1 MPKLGLTDAEWRD
14 RATKF
19 ARGEITL
26 KQGQHPKKGKWKQ
39 IFDAIKKCPVYLHGN
54 NQSTIN
60 FSTNDNLQCTCGW
73 NHHPLPPQPPPA
85 QAPAAA
91 AAAAAPVRPQIEID
105 FGILQKPKPVK
116 LDEVRGRY
124 ARIKQKGCYDLEVF
138 GYYDGKCPH
147 CKGSALVPAN
157 VNNSVKMIYTGKW
170 PRFVQGIG
178 LKCPCGGKQFQST
191 ETTYV
196 KSLRR
201 QQQLQLDAVIAGK
214 SNGVG
219 MDLILQM
226 RMGVLPATIE
236 GTSRAFLE
244 MQHAALLDT
253 YNAKCRSHTQ
263 LGYDVVI
270 KEFPKVDESHVAK
283 QASLTNAFVRD
294 GLTIRKELLREMAT
308 LKTEK
313 AMAMDHQHKVV
324 RHAIGSNGGYSFT
337 VVGDAGYVLGYY
349 VVPDDGE
356 KWLKTAMLELVKR
369 HGAALDDDL
378 KKVIVRGD
386 LPEVIYVDKL
396 CCGGTEGQR
405 SDAVAYFYGML
416 KKLDTFHLIQRIG
429 KEANSEHPR
438 LPEFIRRISDCIFTL
453 VEEDVNALENA
464 RRLGGIDNLTN
475 KEKKSDEQ
483 KYVRKRI
490 DDPKVIVS
498 KILGIV
504 KGYAAIDRQAK
515 LQSIKMGDKCENIT
529 TAHKAYPLITK
540 KVLKCVR
547 RQCIHIL
554 NGCVHDE
561 MDMNVHTG
569 VAQYRGTL
577 TPLDTYISMRS
588 TSKVEAVH
596 SVMDRKVYAV
606 VTMRQALF
614 DTRLLWI
621 LTHYNRKRSRAL
633 GKEAI
638 PDGVAPSEYSG
649 SIPIVDSTDLL
660 FGFGYLNHVKKVFN
674 EEVDDDVLDRLESGI
689 DLELE
694 DILDEDDEEGAEEG
708 GVSDED
714 DSDSSVDAS
723 YVEELL
729 KPMLTQ
735 DIPET
740 VDFNELSI
748 IGGKLESD
756 VNVTTRS
763 NPIASQQPMKES
775 TLNRALTQHA
785 SFEECLSNS
794 HTLAAAHGIDTER
807 HGFGAV
813 NIDTFTASAE
823 VSGRRNAGARSLRS
837 QGVKPTPPDYN
848 PQMEAKFLEIWSSGS
863 NPSRGMSK
871 TKWCMKA
878 QTEYNVFRHLEIA
891 KAEKEGRE
899 VPPLFEVNRDVVMEW
914 AEKMMKNSTSPL
926 RAGAFTAESS
936 ELNNQL
942 ASFAATTSPL
952 RQLGLGDTVHSN
964 DLSVTVA
971 TAATTPIFPSLT
983 SAEVSRGL
991 QEMSPRKRSS
1001 EEFPK
1006 QTKMKRRKKVPD
1018 DELVRRRNAA
1028 SLMRIEHNIDVDPP
1042 VSSRRRCKVCD
1053 KYRSFCFKSIPHV
1066 RSTEY
1071 EFYFCPLADDH
1082 SLYRAYEAKL
1092 AEVKR
1097 ETNKKVYKRLK
1108 GDIN

>member
-1 MPKLGLTDAEWRD
+1 MPKLGLTDAEWRT

-26 KQGQHPKKGKWKQ
+26 GKGEHPRNNKWKKV
-39 IFDAIKKCPVYLHGN
+39 FAAIKKCPVYLDGN
-54 NQSTIN
+54 NQFTIN
-60 FSTNDNLQCTCGW
+60 FSTTSTNNNIQCTCGW
-73 NHHPLPPQPPPA
+73 NHNPLPPQPPPT
-85 QAPAAA
+85 QAP
-91 AAAAAPVRPQIEID
+91 AAAAAPVRPRKEID
-105 FGILQKPKPVK
+105 FGILQKPKPAK
-116 LDEVRGRY
+116 LSEVRGRY
-124 ARIKQKGCYDLEVF
+124 GIIKQKGCYDLEVF

-147 CKGSALVPAN
+147 CRGSALEPAN
-157 VNNSVKMIYTGKW
+157 VNNSVKIIYTAKW

-196 KSLRR
+196 NTLRR
-201 QQQLQLDAVIAGK
+201 PQQLQLDAVIAGK

-226 RMGVLPATIE
+226 RMGVLAATIE
-236 GTSRAFLE
+236 GASRAFLE
-244 MQHAALLDT
+244 MHHAALLDT
-253 YNAKCRSHTQ
+253 YNAKCRSATQ

-294 GLTIRKELLREMAT
+294 GLTTRDGLLREMAT

-369 HGAALDDDL
+369 HGAALDDDF
-378 KKVIVRGD
+378 KKVIVQGD
-386 LPEVIYVDKL
+386 LPKVIYVDKL
-396 CCGGTEGQR
+396 CCGGTEGGR

-416 KKLDTFHLIQRIG
+416 KKLDAFHLIQRIG

-438 LPEFIRRISDCIFTL
+438 LEEFLGRMSDCIFTF

-464 RRLGGIDNLTN
+464 RRLGGIHNLTK
-475 KEKKSDEQ
+475 KEKKADEQ

-490 DDPKVIVS
+490 DDRKVIVS

-577 TPLDTYISMRS
+577 TPLDTYISLRS

-596 SVMDRKVYAV
+596 SVMDRKVYAAV
-606 VTMRQALF
+606 SMRQALF
-614 DTRLLWI
+614 DTRLLWH
-621 LTHYNRKRSRAL
+621 LTHYNRRRSRAL

-649 SIPIVDSTDLL
+649 SIPIVETTDLL
-660 FGFGYLNHVKKVFN
+660 FGFGYFNHVKKAFN

-694 DILDEDDEEGAEEG
+694 DILDDDDDDEAGAEEG

-723 YVEELL
+723 YVEELG

-735 DIPET
+735 DIPES
-740 VDFNELSI
+740 VGFNELSI

-756 VNVTTRS
+756 VGVTTRS
-763 NPIASQQPMKES
+763 NPFARQQPIKES
-775 TLNRALTQHA
+775 TLNRALEGHV
-785 SFEECLSNS
+785 SFEECLNNS

-807 HGFGAV
+807 HGFGTV

-837 QGVKPTPPDYN
+837 QGVKPTPPDFN
-848 PQMEAKFLEIWSSGS
+848 PQMEDKFLEIWSSGS
-863 NPSRGMSK
+863 NPSRGMSRRD
-871 TKWCMKA
+871 WCMKA
-878 QTEYNVFRHLEIA
+878 QTEYNVFRHREIA
-891 KAEKEGRE
+891 NAQKEGRE
-899 VPPLFEVNRDVVMEW
+899 VPPLFEVNSDGVTEW

-926 RAGAFTAESS
+926 RAGAFNAETS
-936 ELNNQL
+936 ELSNQL
-942 ASFAATTSPL
+942 TSFAATSSPL
-952 RQLGLGDTVHSN
+952 RQLGLGDTVHSK
-964 DLSVTVA
+964 DLSLTVA
-971 TAATTPIFPSLT
+971 TAATTSTFPSPT
-983 SAEVSRGL
+983 TAEVQRGL
-991 QEMSPRKRSS
+991 QEMSTKKRNITEVPKPRK
-1001 EEFPK
+1001 
-1006 QTKMKRRKKVPD
+1006 KKVPNE
-1018 DELVRRRNAA
+1018 ELLRRRNAA
-1028 SLMRIEHNIDVDPP
+1028 SSTMNQHNIVQDP
-1042 VSSRRRCKVCD
+1042 SDKSRRRCLV
-1053 KYRSFCFKSIPHV
+1053 CFKYKGYCFGDIPHV
-1066 RSTEY
+1066 KAP
-1071 EFYFCPLADDH
+1071 EFKLDFCPLADDH
-1082 SLYRAYEAKL
+1082 SLYYAYLARKSEAKRDDN
-1092 AEVKR
+1092 EKR
-1097 ETNKKVYKRLK
+1097 YKQLK
-1108 GDIN
+1108 GDM